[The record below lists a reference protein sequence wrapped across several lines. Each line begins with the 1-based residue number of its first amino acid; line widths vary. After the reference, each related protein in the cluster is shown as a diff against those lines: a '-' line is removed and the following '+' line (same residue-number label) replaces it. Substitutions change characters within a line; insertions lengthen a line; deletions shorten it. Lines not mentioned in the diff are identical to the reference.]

1 MHVISVRLRSG
12 TRERHIE
19 GIVVEP
25 SGPRLA
31 ALDGV
36 PIEAPLTGTLIVMAN
51 EDRPGVIGGVG
62 TTLGKHGVNIASFAL
77 GRNESGAAGVISVD
91 ATSGLDEAVREMR
104 GLAPVRE
111 AVVVR
116 L

>member
-1 MHVISVRLRSG
+1 MHVISVKLRSG
-12 TRERHIE
+12 ARERWVE
-19 GIVVEP
+19 GTVVEP
-25 SGPRLA
+25 AQPRLA

-62 TTLGKHGVNIASFAL
+62 TALGRHDVNIGSFAL
-77 GRNESGAAGVISVD
+77 GRATQGAAGVITV
-91 ATSGLDEAVREMR
+91 DEAP
-104 GLAPVRE
+104 GLEAAVADIRKLGAVRE